1 MRQIAVVALLG
12 ALVAGCVAMPQFE
25 AAQAEIAALKAQVAA
40 GTLTPEGFEVAIK
53 RIETALPSPTE
64 MLAVGGL
71 GGVGGRTLLHAGSIG
86 ARFLPPPFGA
96 VVGGLLS
103 MLLGGS
109 AGRKKDTM
117 AVEAPKA

>member
-1 MRQIAVVALLG
+1 MERYADGCHGSLGYRLGGHQGDLWRGDTMRQIAVVALLG

-71 GGVGGRTLLHAGSIG
+71 GGEGRAVSKIG
-86 ARFLPPPFGA
+86 RAH
-96 VVGGLLS
+96 V
-103 MLLGGS
+103 
-109 AGRKKDTM
+109 
-117 AVEAPKA
+117 